1 MINAILGEPLVVGLY
16 TGIGSTTLTDRLS
29 SSNNA
34 VLRESVTQAG
44 APYSDGVSRWSD
56 LLLSDAVS
64 LSEICR
70 NMHHYEVQFSCAC
83 IMSYKGKVHP
93 KNLKIAK
100 NVLTLRPFK
109 LYISLFLQIQTTELY
124 HFILLTNGSSAVSS
138 AVNGC

>member
-64 LSEICR
+64 LSV
-70 NMHHYEVQFSCAC
+70 HSHVPFWSQSFSLLSCC
-83 IMSYKGKVHP
+83 
-93 KNLKIAK
+93 
-100 NVLTLRPFK
+100 VLTVGPL
-109 LYISLFLQIQTTELY
+109 
-124 HFILLTNGSSAVSS
+124 
-138 AVNGC
+138 